1 MQQTKVVEV
10 LTTYL
15 KRIVSHI
22 KKRQKHKLFC
32 KRAGIEPTIGHLKSD
47 FRLGRNFYK
56 GVFGDSVNIILAAAA
71 YNFKRAMKAL
81 LLLMQK
87 IREILITDR
96 ISLKM
101 NF

>member
-1 MQQTKVVEV
+1 MGDVWDELYEGAELALVREKDN
-10 LTTYL
+10 
-15 KRIVSHI
+15 
-22 KKRQKHKLFC
+22 KHDK
-32 KRAGIEPTIGHLKSD
+32 
-47 FRLGRNFYK
+47 Y
-56 GVFGDSVNIILAAAA
+56 AAAA